1 MIKADPYINNS
12 RSELFIEKKFDSIS
26 NPNNINNV
34 DIATAIIS
42 NFIFE
47 LFILTPFKSNSI
59 ITS

>member
-26 NPNNINNV
+26 NPNNINIV
-34 DIATAIIS
+34 DVETAIIS